1 MEVFLTAT
9 NNSSTLRIKNSVYIG
24 TMNALENEASLQYV
38 TLTLVVELYC
48 KNM

>member
-1 MEVFLTAT
+1 MEEFLTAT
-9 NNSSTLRIKNSVYIG
+9 NNSSTLRMINSMYIG
-24 TMNALENEASLQYV
+24 PMKASKYEASLQYV